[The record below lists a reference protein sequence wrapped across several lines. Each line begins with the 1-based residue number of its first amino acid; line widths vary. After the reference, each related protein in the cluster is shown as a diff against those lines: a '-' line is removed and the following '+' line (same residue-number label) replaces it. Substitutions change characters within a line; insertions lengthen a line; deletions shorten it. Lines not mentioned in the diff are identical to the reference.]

1 FMGEEVNDD
10 SNRSNDRYV
19 FTYFFRNTLCLEKKI
34 GYKTRK
40 FSEIMYQNNSIVI
53 NACNQYTTEIVST
66 IGREGQIYIPAEV
79 RRHFD
84 IKGIKR
90 FEVFIDEIN
99 KRIILKPNLN

>member
-1 FMGEEVNDD
+1 
-10 SNRSNDRYV
+10 RSSDVCSSDLDMSSRI
-19 FTYFFRNTLCLEKKI
+19 YFAIPSAWKKKLSIKQGNKTKLCIK
-34 GYKTRK
+34 
-40 FSEIMYQNNSIVI
+40 NNSIVI
-53 NACNQYTTEIVST
+53 NACNQYTTEIVNT